1 MADNRPYYD
10 IQFLDDIHNY
20 FPDILYRPERFLTVA
35 SLLQY
40 IRTQASAR
48 YDLFSNAQRNAQR
61 NHVVNTTPIN
71 ERFAAHIHTIN
82 RRPASHSPSPSPS
95 PPPLNRTRQAAY
107 EVIPLNTLL
116 NTLLGLSQ
124 IGQGQGHDLNFMD
137 AVQVAPSAQQVE
149 RSTQLRQANAQ
160 DETASCSI
168 CQDSFTSGQA
178 IRFLRHCRHEFH
190 RGCIDTWFQ
199 SNVHC
204 PMCRWDIREDEE
216 GEIHE

>member
-10 IQFLDDIHNY
+10 IQFLNDIHNY
-20 FPDILYRPERFLTVA
+20 FPDILYRPERFSTVA

-48 YDLFSNAQRNAQR
+48 YDLFANAQR
-61 NHVVNTTPIN
+61 NHVINTPPMQNQTPIQ
-71 ERFAAHIHTIN
+71 A
-82 RRPASHSPSPSPS
+82 PASPS
-95 PPPLNRTRQAAY
+95 PPHLHRTRTRPYEVMPLNNLLTTLIGLGQLGQDQD
-107 EVIPLNTLL
+107 INLN
-116 NTLLGLSQ
+116 
-124 IGQGQGHDLNFMD
+124 LNFMD
-137 AVQVAPSAQQVE
+137 AVQVAPSAQQVD
-149 RSTQLRQANAQ
+149 RSTQLRQTNAQ
-160 DETASCSI
+160 DETARCSI

-204 PMCRWDIREDEE
+204 PMCRWDIREDDDEEE

>member
-1 MADNRPYYD
+1 MGNNRPYYD

-40 IRTQASAR
+40 IRTQASSR
-48 YDLFSNAQRNAQR
+48 YDLFSNAQRN
-61 NHVVNTTPIN
+61 HVVSTPPAN
-71 ERFAAHIHTIN
+71 NRFAANVIHTAN
-82 RRPASHSPSPSPS
+82 HRPASASPSPS
-95 PPPLNRTRQAAY
+95 PPLVRTRQQAY
-107 EVIPLNTLL
+107 EVMPLNNLL
-116 NTLLGLSQ
+116 TTLLGL
-124 IGQGQGHDLNFMD
+124 GQLGQDQDINLNLNFMEP
-137 AVQVAPSAQQVE
+137 VQVAPSAQQVE

-160 DETASCSI
+160 DETARCSI
-168 CQDSFTSGQA
+168 CQDSFTGGQA

-204 PMCRWDIREDEE
+204 PMCRWDIREDDQEE
-216 GEIHE
+216 GEVHE

>member
-10 IQFLDDIHNY
+10 IQFLNDIHSY
-20 FPDILYRPERFLTVA
+20 FPDILYRPERFSTVA

-48 YDLFSNAQRNAQR
+48 YDLFSNAQRN
-61 NHVVNTTPIN
+61 HVVNTPPANNRST
-71 ERFAAHIHTIN
+71 AHIIHTT
-82 RRPASHSPSPSPS
+82 SPS
-95 PPPLNRTRQAAY
+95 PPPLVRTRTQAY
-107 EVIPLNTLL
+107 EVMPLNSLLTTLIG
-116 NTLLGLSQ
+116 LGQL
-124 IGQGQGHDLNFMD
+124 GQDQDFMD

-160 DETASCSI
+160 DETARCSI

-216 GEIHE
+216 EEGELRE